1 MKRFA
6 IISLA
11 VFFLI
16 FTSSAGH
23 LHAADDNSGSERL
36 PLQGLEKVEGI
47 VYGAP
52 GTGGLLLRLSKVE
65 RDLFG
70 MELPGSLTE
79 RQTALE
85 NFVEKGSSGQPSLL
99 FKAAIAE
106 WVTIKR
112 VNAALPFTERVDSLE
127 RTLEGEPQM
136 GALSARLERLISK
149 LMPNGVSATALSV
162 PANTVMKAK
171 FVNTLTVRNVKKG
184 DAVELEVTE
193 DCVIGGSLASARGNR
208 LFAEVTKVRMPRSFG
223 RPSEIEVEFRDI
235 EFIDGSTTAV
245 FIGAESKKAMELDS
259 STIGAAGASVAGAV
273 LLGPVGLAGGFLVRG
288 SDKQIKEGTLV
299 FVETTGAS
307 EIMGYQI
314 PPMSLPDV
322 TGTGSNSSPSGGE
335 PGADAAE

>member
-6 IISLA
+6 IISCAIFALA
-11 VFFLI
+11 LAA
-16 FTSSAGH
+16 SAAP
-23 LHAADDNSGSERL
+23 LYAAGDSGDSERL
-36 PLQGLEKVEGI
+36 PLQGLEKVESI
-47 VYGAP
+47 VYGSP
-52 GTGGLLLRLSKVE
+52 GNGGLLLRLSKVE

-85 NFVEKGSSGQPSLL
+85 NFVEKGSSGQPSLI

-112 VNAALPFTERVDSLE
+112 VNTALPFTERVDSLE

-149 LMPNGVSATALSV
+149 LMPNGVSASALSV
-162 PANTVMKAK
+162 PANTVMKTK

-184 DAVELEVTE
+184 DAVALEVVE
-193 DCVIGGSLASARGNR
+193 DCVIGGSLVSARGNR
-208 LFAEVTKVRMPRSFG
+208 LFAEVTKVKMPRSFG
-223 RPSEIEVEFRDI
+223 RPSEIEVEFRNI
-235 EFIDGSTTAV
+235 EFIDGSVAAV
-245 FIGAESKKAMELDS
+245 FIGSESKKAMELDS

-299 FVETTGAS
+299 FVETSDALQ
-307 EIMGYQI
+307 IMGYQI
-314 PPMSLPDV
+314 PALALPDV
-322 TGTGSNSSPSGGE
+322 VNTGSSSPSGGE
-335 PGADAAE
+335 SGADAAE